1 MQLSAVAKGFTCTPL
16 SPFGIASITIMTT
29 MGVTGRVLNLSF
41 GTNGRMLLTLTQ
53 ALVRV
58 APDAAPEL
66 GAGLFSPVGTPTP
79 FRRDSMT
86 STVGKKHQ
94 KNGRNV
100 SGLDWAHE
108 NCGKFIHFA

>member
-1 MQLSAVAKGFTCTPL
+1 
-16 SPFGIASITIMTT
+16 MTT

-108 NCGKFIHFA
+108 NCEKFIHFA